1 MATLLT
7 SVPTPFGSERCTSC
21 SSGGSAEVPL
31 CEELTEGRR
40 GSGRRAIG
48 FKNLESAIYDLAR
61 AWRTVRVHFS
71 RLSRPGRRREPLRL
85 LQYANRKHWALNSA
99 VECHLHTVEVIGSN
113 PIAPTNSHFCFQR
126 ILERKGSTGE
136 RPLAPISISQ
146 TTERRSPTLLLS
158 RGIEPIERHA
168 MDLLGAKQR

>member
-7 SVPTPFGSERCTSC
+7 CVSTPFGSESCTSC

-31 CEELTEGRR
+31 CEELTGRR
-40 GSGRRAIG
+40 GSGRRCHRLHRTWNQQFTI
-48 FKNLESAIYDLAR
+48 SPR

-99 VECHLHTVEVIGSN
+99 VECHPHTVEVIGSN

-126 ILERKGSTGE
+126 ILERKGSTGS
-136 RPLAPISISQ
+136 APGSYFNFTNNRTKIAH
-146 TTERRSPTLLLS
+146 TPTVK
-158 RGIEPIERHA
+158 GIEPIERHA